1 MSPNGE
7 RQRAQRKH
15 HTKMLEKWPQ
25 APEGALLLGTGDVL
39 FHVVQ
44 GILGDSPLQDEVL
57 QLMTIAVVL
66 DASSNFAEA
75 IQEDFVIST
84 MVFIIPRRA

>member
-1 MSPNGE
+1 MATCPG
-7 RQRAQRKH
+7 
-15 HTKMLEKWPQ
+15 
-25 APEGALLLGTGDVL
+25 EGALLLGTGDML

-44 GILGDSPLQDEVL
+44 GILGDPLLQDEIL

-66 DASSNFAEA
+66 DTSSNFAEA

-84 MVFIIPRRA
+84 MVFIVPRGA